1 MLSKDDET
9 KSHLLATIFDT
20 KNIHLVSNEHLYM
33 AEKLM
38 PILCF
43 KNVPYYIYK
52 SMGKMKLA
60 KAWKGTG
67 DILSIHWKILA
78 FVNRTCITYKSKF
91 VLNCVHSH
99 KKNIDLI
106 TNNNNR
112 DPMDY

>member
-9 KSHLLATIFDT
+9 KSYLLATISDT
-20 KNIHLVSNEHLYM
+20 KYIHLVSNGHLYI

-43 KNVPYYIYK
+43 KNVLYYIYT

-60 KAWKGTG
+60 KAWKGTE

-78 FVNRTCITYKSKF
+78 YINRTCTTHKSKF
-91 VLNCVHSH
+91 VLNCVNSH
-99 KKNIDLI
+99 KKNTDL
-106 TNNNNR
+106 TN
-112 DPMDY
+112 Y